1 MRSIAGATVA
11 ITGGAAVGTASAD
24 KRDDYEVI
32 EATGQTITIGEGE
45 TFENTLIDN
54 TDGGSLTLLVE
65 GGDST
70 IRNVGFEGLYRGT
83 NFQLSITA
91 PSGDVLIE
99 NLYLGDGAT
108 KEGESFVHGPGA
120 VFYHNDAACD
130 VTFRYCNVQGYPN
143 NGFYCSNT
151 ASGGSVTFENC
162 YGKNNGV
169 ATYRCGGA
177 NDVISNS
184 VAYNDDT
191 DYGPGYGGYTET
203 DGRPVWVWSPDP
215 VTIEDSNFA
224 AGDYPYALVSHQGGT
239 IEFDSGA
246 VSGGTEGPVQ
256 TGDVGSEPDL
266 SVPDGVPT
274 TAEEAANGTATDS
287 VDDN

>member
-1 MRSIAGATVA
+1 MRSIAGAAAA

-24 KRDDYEVI
+24 DDYEVI

-45 TFENTLIDN
+45 TLENKLVDL

-70 IRNVGFEGLYRGT
+70 IRNVGFDGLYRGSE
-83 NFQLSITA
+83 FQLSIAA

-108 KEGESFVHGPGA
+108 KEGEGFVHGPGA

-151 ASGGSVTFENC
+151 ASGGSVMFENC
-162 YGKNNGV
+162 YAKNNGV

-177 NDVISNS
+177 NDAIRNS

-203 DGRPVWVWSPDP
+203 NGRPVWSSGLI
-215 VTIEDSNFA
+215 TIEDSDFA
-224 AGDYPYALVSHQGGT
+224 GGDYPHALVSHQGGT

-246 VSGGTEGPVQ
+246 VSGGMEGSVQ
-256 TGDVGSEPDL
+256 TGDVGDDPDL
-266 SVPDGVPT
+266 SIPDGVPT
-274 TAEEAANGTATDS
+274 TAEEAASGAATDG
-287 VDDN
+287 VDTN